1 MNISIRLFLGYFLVV
16 GLSAWFMFD
25 IVTQEVEPGL
35 RQATEETLVDAAHV
49 LAEMAARDLAAR
61 RIHDGNFASAL
72 QAARQ
77 RLFAANIYGV
87 KKESVD
93 FRVYVSDAQGI
104 VVFDSENKLLGSD
117 FSRWKDVASVLR
129 GEYGARTTRED
140 PNLPH
145 TSSMY
150 ISAPI
155 LWQGELIGVLS
166 LAKPTVSLQPYIQRA
181 VHRLR
186 SDGFAMLALSAAIG
200 LVFSFWLMRSIYG
213 FIRYAR
219 AVSEGEKAKA
229 PTGGGRQFS
238 ELARALAAMRERL
251 EGKQYVEKYVQNLAH
266 EMKSPLTAIV
276 SAAELLEAPLPEAE
290 RQRFACLVR
299 DEARRLQQV
308 IERMLQLARVEQLQ
322 RPEDR
327 QSLDLGELARQC
339 AESQRVALEKRSLRI
354 QMEATGNFPCRGDA
368 FLLRQAINNLLDNA
382 IAFSPSGGLIQMTL
396 ERHANRLRLCVRDQG
411 AGAPDYAL
419 PQLFERFYSLPRPA
433 TGRKSTGLGLPFVRE
448 VAQLHGGNV
457 QFTNRP
463 EGGACVRFEIEE
475 TPKSKNPLFA
485 GVI

>member
-1 MNISIRLFLGYFLVV
+1 VNISVRLFLGFFLIV

-49 LAEMAARDLAAR
+49 LAEMAASDLAAQ
-61 RIHDGNFASAL
+61 RIRDGNFARSL

-93 FRVYVSDAQGI
+93 FRVYVSDARGI
-104 VVFDSENKLLGSD
+104 VAFDSENKMLGSD
-117 FSRWKDVASVLR
+117 FSRWKDVSSVLR

-140 PNLPH
+140 PNLPN
-145 TSSMY
+145 TSSLY

-155 LWQGELIGVLS
+155 FRQGKLIGVLS

-181 VHRLR
+181 ISRLR
-186 SDGFAMLALSAAIG
+186 HDGLAMLAISAAIG

-219 AVSEGEKAKA
+219 AVSVGEKAKA

-238 ELARALAAMRERL
+238 ELASALAAMRERL

-266 EMKSPLTAIV
+266 EMKSPLTAVV
-276 SAAELLEAPLPEAE
+276 SAAELLEAPLPDAE
-290 RQRFACLVR
+290 RRRFACLIR
-299 DEARRLQQV
+299 DEAQRLQHV

-322 RPEDR
+322 RPEDN
-327 QSLDLGELARQC
+327 QPLDLGELARQC
-339 AESQRVALEKRSLRI
+339 VEAHRVALEKRALQI
-354 QMEATGNFPCRGDA
+354 QIDANGNFPCRGDA

-382 IAFSPSGGLIQMTL
+382 IAFSPAGGLIQMVL
-396 ERHANRLRLCVRDQG
+396 EKQANRIRLCVRDQG

-448 VAQLHGGNV
+448 VAQLHGGSA
-457 QFTNRP
+457 QFANWP
-463 EGGACVRFEIEE
+463 EGGASVSFDLLADQRQ
-475 TPKSKNPLFA
+475 TRLST
-485 GVI
+485 